1 MCYVCKKTS
10 GAYSCTF
17 MTVVLVAHHPP
28 LCHIRMDKKWYRNA
42 LERSI
47 LSFFIYLP
55 IYVYSHSLI
64 DSSGPSLDQSIH
76 LICVYLSIYPSI
88 WLSIYLSILSYLIL
102 SYLSIYLTYL
112 SYLSI
117 YLFIYLILCG
127 YTNIYHQFIY
137 SHLRYN
143 INSSA
148 IKYQRAIL
156 RLWRAKI
163 ERFAPDCQESPSE
176 EISLET
182 HLLAPL
188 ENAGSAEH
196 PVSKKIRV
204 FYPQRLQGGRHFA
217 VYSKPSYHEG
227 HTIAG
232 SPTQKKLLIVLKQG
246 TVPGL
251 GILHL
256 DTLKSPGLWL
266 MDILSQVVDPTM
278 VHLRLRGF
286 LPSTV

>member
-1 MCYVCKKTS
+1 MC
-10 GAYSCTF
+10 
-17 MTVVLVAHHPP
+17 
-28 LCHIRMDKKWYRNA
+28 I
-42 LERSI
+42 
-47 LSFFIYLP
+47 
-55 IYVYSHSLI
+55 
-64 DSSGPSLDQSIH
+64 
-76 LICVYLSIYPSI
+76 
-88 WLSIYLSILSYLIL
+88 SIYLSIHLSDCLSIYLSYLIL
-102 SYLSIYLTYL
+102 SYLIYL

-117 YLFIYLILCG
+117 LPIYLFIYLILSYLILCG

-256 DTLKSPGLWL
+256 DTLKSPGL
-266 MDILSQVVDPTM
+266 
-278 VHLRLRGF
+278 G
-286 LPSTV
+286 

>member
-1 MCYVCKKTS
+1 MY
-10 GAYSCTF
+10 
-17 MTVVLVAHHPP
+17 
-28 LCHIRMDKKWYRNA
+28 
-42 LERSI
+42 
-47 LSFFIYLP
+47 IYL
-55 IYVYSHSLI
+55 
-64 DSSGPSLDQSIH
+64 SIH
-76 LICVYLSIYPSI
+76 LSDCLSIYP
-88 WLSIYLSILSYLIL
+88 ILSYLI
-102 SYLSIYLTYL
+102 LSIYLTYL

-117 YLFIYLILCG
+117 YLSILSYLILCG

-256 DTLKSPGLWL
+256 DTLKSPGL
-266 MDILSQVVDPTM
+266 
-278 VHLRLRGF
+278 G
-286 LPSTV
+286 